1 VPQQRNAQVLEASV
15 QWNYTT
21 VLNILFLAL
30 SAVLVWRFLRTGGPK
45 MLRMMAAPTD
55 EAQHGHH
62 HGS

>member
-1 VPQQRNAQVLEASV
+1 
-15 QWNYTT
+15 